1 MTNWVERRHH
11 CVRII
16 GVERRGA
23 PIHTLEGH
31 ALPDPTLL
39 LDEECLEADQNR
51 PETSPEI
58 YPERNER

>member
-31 ALPDPTLL
+31 SLPDPTLL
-39 LDEECLEADQNR
+39 LDEECLEAVQKR
-51 PETSPEI
+51 PEAMPDG
-58 YPERNER
+58 PPGRNEH